1 MIEQE
6 NAAMTKTVTRPMRT
20 LFTAATCGV
29 LAGLAIV
36 AAAKIVLLDPFLAA
50 QAAAEERRVRAE
62 NLRRDEMV
70 AEHIVKLDGEMKLMA
85 CWGYIGGL
93 TEQKLS
99 ISPIIRHACSAR

>member
-1 MIEQE
+1 
-6 NAAMTKTVTRPMRT
+6 MTQTVTRPITT

-36 AAAKIVLLDPFLAA
+36 AAAKMVLFDPFLAA
-50 QAAAEERRVRAE
+50 QAAADERRIQAE

-99 ISPIIRHACSAR
+99 ISPIIRHACSER